1 MDEYINDM
9 VDPTSLD
16 AEIDLWGNLWRNNQ
30 AELPQHVK
38 KVLERKPK
46 TSFTNINRV
55 LHLLAVLPV
64 TTCSCERS
72 ISALRRIKKYIEST
86 MHQVIITVLQYF
98 IPPGELRLL
107 V

>member
-1 MDEYINDM
+1 M

-16 AEIDLWGNLWRNNQ
+16 TEIDLWCNLWRNNH
-30 AELPQHVK
+30 AELPQHVR

-46 TSFTNINRV
+46 TNNRV

-64 TTCSCERS
+64 TICSCERS
-72 ISALRRIKKYIEST
+72 ISALRRIKTYLRST

-98 IPPGELRLL
+98 IPPSELKLL
-107 V
+107 VS